1 MGGSAITQAN
11 RNPILGKIA
20 GADGLKTGHTAEA
33 GYGFTGSAEQNGRR
47 LIMVLAGHNSY
58 NGRIGESV
66 RFMDWGFKA
75 WKVQPLFKKGQVID
89 KVPVQLGSDRE
100 IASVAPKNLAVT
112 LTRTTSA
119 KIHVKMSKTAN
130 TAQESTNTGI

>member
-47 LIMVLAGHNSY
+47 LIMVLAGLNSY

-75 WKVQPLFKKGQVID
+75 WKAQPLFKKGQVVD

-100 IASVAPKNLAVT
+100 IADRKS
-112 LTRTTSA
+112 TRLNS
-119 KIHVKMSKTAN
+119 
-130 TAQESTNTGI
+130 STNAHLV